1 MSLNNHNIVSIKIDD
16 EIDPRFYH
24 LPNPENDNIENFHEF
39 FEDMEEVSENINS
52 IAIGNIRQN
61 GQNEI
66 HNEIQNNLNKTQNET
81 LNELNLQNEQNGTY
95 NEHEQ
100 NWAENELIL
109 NSIHEEIEDELK
121 QEKEKVQIPHEVKNK
136 IGNMILPDDIFIL
149 KKNLVAKKL
158 DDSLKT
164 KSKDKL
170 VNLYNN
176 NKDIN
181 SLTFK
186 YEDKK
191 ISKKEGS
198 SMEFLK
204 RKRNPK

>member
-1 MSLNNHNIVSIKIDD
+1 MSLNSHNIVSIKIDN

-39 FEDMEEVSENINS
+39 FEDMEEVSENINF
-52 IAIGNIRQN
+52 IAIGNTRQN
-61 GQNEI
+61 GQNENEI
-66 HNEIQNNLNKTQNET
+66 HSEIQNNLNKTQNET
-81 LNELNLQNEQNGTY
+81 LNEQNGTY

-109 NSIHEEIEDELK
+109 NSIHKEIEDELK
-121 QEKEKVQIPHEVKNK
+121 QEKEKVQIPQEVKNK
-136 IGNMILPDDIFIL
+136 IGNMILSDDIFIL

-158 DDSLKT
+158 DE

>member
-1 MSLNNHNIVSIKIDD
+1 MSLNSHNIVSIKIDN

-39 FEDMEEVSENINS
+39 FEDMEEVSEGVNF
-52 IAIGNIRQN
+52 IAIGNTRQN
-61 GQNEI
+61 GQNENEI
-66 HNEIQNNLNKTQNET
+66 HSEIQNNLNKTQNET
-81 LNELNLQNEQNGTY
+81 LNEQNGTY

-109 NSIHEEIEDELK
+109 NSIHKEIEDELK
-121 QEKEKVQIPHEVKNK
+121 QEKEKVQIPQEVKNK
-136 IGNMILPDDIFIL
+136 IGNMILSDDIFIL

-158 DDSLKT
+158 DE